1 MAEIQAADVAVLSS
15 ANEIP
20 SDLNASAADIDL
32 WVEALTSAGWP
43 RQAAEAV
50 IDLNQDTLFVNFAI
64 DETLGRQALYS
75 GPHVQDSFPP
85 SLSWPAFFNRSGVAL
100 PQV

>member
-1 MAEIQAADVAVLSS
+1 MRRLPSIKRHRASSDRRCEATKALLSGRNFETKQFEETIAEESFGKLKKGILAF
-15 ANEIP
+15 I
-20 SDLNASAADIDL
+20 
-32 WVEALTSAGWP
+32 
-43 RQAAEAV
+43 
-50 IDLNQDTLFVNFAI
+50 
-64 DETLGRQALYS
+64 YS

>member
-1 MAEIQAADVAVLSS
+1 MTKEITIRL
-15 ANEIP
+15 E
-20 SDLNASAADIDL
+20 
-32 WVEALTSAGWP
+32 EG
-43 RQAAEAV
+43 
-50 IDLNQDTLFVNFAI
+50 
-64 DETLGRQALYS
+64 YS

>member
-1 MAEIQAADVAVLSS
+1 MLHVGMHTRRWNLMGNRANSEELMTKEITIRL
-15 ANEIP
+15 E
-20 SDLNASAADIDL
+20 
-32 WVEALTSAGWP
+32 EG
-43 RQAAEAV
+43 
-50 IDLNQDTLFVNFAI
+50 
-64 DETLGRQALYS
+64 YS

>member
-1 MAEIQAADVAVLSS
+1 MRVCGQWFDTPLRERIMGAV
-15 ANEIP
+15 
-20 SDLNASAADIDL
+20 
-32 WVEALTSAGWP
+32 
-43 RQAAEAV
+43 
-50 IDLNQDTLFVNFAI
+50 
-64 DETLGRQALYS
+64 YS